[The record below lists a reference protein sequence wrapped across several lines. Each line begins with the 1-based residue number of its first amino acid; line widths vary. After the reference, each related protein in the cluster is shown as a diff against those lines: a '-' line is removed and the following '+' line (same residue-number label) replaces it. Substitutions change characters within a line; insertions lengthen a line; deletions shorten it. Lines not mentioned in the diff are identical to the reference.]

1 MEDYFSRLS
10 MCESMGEVV
19 RKILVIHPMSSI
31 WTKSR
36 SSFDEDFNHI
46 EMNMGWMDKHIT
58 DLNKWGEE
66 YNRLAK
72 LLMAFHMDFDFGD
85 EMLIEEDGRVEEGR
99 FWINQAAYEVVV
111 VPKVVSLF
119 ESTVRLL
126 YEYSRQGGKVLWIG
140 DFPEMVE
147 GSREKA
153 EQIEWEKFTDIKQLE
168 SYEELPQELEN
179 SLDWN
184 IKIKRKRE

>member
-1 MEDYFSRLS
+1 
-10 MCESMGEVV
+10 
-19 RKILVIHPMSSI
+19 
-31 WTKSR
+31 
-36 SSFDEDFNHI
+36 
-46 EMNMGWMDKHIT
+46 
-58 DLNKWGEE
+58 
-66 YNRLAK
+66 
-72 LLMAFHMDFDFGD
+72 
-85 EMLIEEDGRVEEGR
+85 MLIEEDGRVEQGR

-168 SYEELPQELEN
+168 SYEELPQELEKQLGLEHKN
-179 SLDWN
+179 KNERGS
-184 IKIKRKRE
+184 RR